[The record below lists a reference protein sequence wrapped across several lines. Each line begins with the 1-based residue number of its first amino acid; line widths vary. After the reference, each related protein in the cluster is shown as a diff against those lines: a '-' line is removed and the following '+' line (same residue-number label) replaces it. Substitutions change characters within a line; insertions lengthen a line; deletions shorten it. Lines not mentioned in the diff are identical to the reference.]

1 MSRHSHSAFSQLKV
15 VNWGRTDYTEALERQ
30 LKLVELRKADEINNH
45 LIFTEHPPTFTIGKR
60 SNAQN
65 NLLWDLSKCAQ
76 EGISVIQTNRG
87 GDITYHGP
95 GQLVCYSILS
105 LKGRPDLH
113 QYLRDLESVVIETLK
128 NLIFKLADARA

>member
-95 GQLVCYSILS
+95 ANWYATRSYHSKDGLTCTNTFEIWNQS
-105 LKGRPDLH
+105 
-113 QYLRDLESVVIETLK
+113 
-128 NLIFKLADARA
+128 